1 MAVPDCSGSLQL
13 LKTGMIIMRAWRI
26 PRESILYTRSDN
38 ALSSTSWMASE
49 QGAPVSVISIPIEG
63 HGSSHHSHR
72 DRTAVTLAGTG
83 RHRDI
88 GIVLPVGEIYSY

>member
-13 LKTGMIIMRAWRI
+13 LKTGMITIMRAWRI

-72 DRTAVTLAGTG
+72 DRTAVTLAGPG

-88 GIVLPVGEIYSY
+88 GIVGEIYSY